1 MELKDKILKRGDKI
15 HFDYGVYFID
25 SNEDGKKFCNIFA
38 EGEENMVSKIERLKE
53 YETIYEAPKEILT
66 KEEKEWLENF
76 LRPFKDRVKSICKFN
91 IWVAGRYNEF
101 IRIIY
106 QSIRDG
112 EERLDLPEYKSG
124 TMYKDMEQDKK
135 YTLDELGLF
144 KGGKVWE
151 TL

>member
-1 MELKDKILKRGDKI
+1 MKKKDIEIKKGDV
-15 HFDYGVYFID
+15 VYFKDEINKVIVCYD
-25 SNEDGKKFCNIFA
+25 GVKINENSNI
-38 EGEENMVSKIERLKE
+38 VKIERPVK
-53 YETIYEAPKEILT
+53 YKTIYEEPKEILT

-144 KGGKVWE
+144 KE
-151 TL
+151 